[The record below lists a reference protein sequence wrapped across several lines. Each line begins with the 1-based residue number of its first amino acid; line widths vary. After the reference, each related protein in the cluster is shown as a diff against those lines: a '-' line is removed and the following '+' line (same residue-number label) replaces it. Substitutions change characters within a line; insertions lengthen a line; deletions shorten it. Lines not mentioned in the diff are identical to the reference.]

1 MESPVRAIFCA
12 FLVSFLAS
20 TAWAQPIIPAAPEL
34 AAKSWILID
43 ASTGKVLTE
52 YDSGLQLPP
61 ASLTKMMTS
70 YLVFEEISSGRLSL
84 DEEVLVSENAWIKGG
99 TKSGGSTMFLPPNE
113 PATVTDLL
121 RGVIIQSG
129 NDAAIALAEHVA
141 GSEEAFADLMTQNA
155 QRMGLA
161 STNYWNSTGLPA
173 EGHLTSAVDLS
184 KLAQA
189 IIVGHPEFY
198 EMYSEKE
205 FEYNGINQPNR
216 NQLLWRDASVD
227 GLKTG
232 HTEEAGYCL
241 VASAMR
247 NDMRL
252 ISVVMGTTSESIRTT
267 ESQKLLTWGFRYF
280 STHDL
285 YSPSDSLAEAQVWE
299 GKTDLI
305 SMGVAEDVQLTI
317 PRGDEAA
324 LTAEILVPEDL
335 RAPIAEGQELGLIKV
350 LYRGDTLFEA
360 PLIAQNA
367 IEQAGFFG
375 RMWDRIR
382 LFFTNLFA

>member
-1 MESPVRAIFCA
+1 MRVIFFLTLLVFLSPV
-12 FLVSFLAS
+12 S
-20 TAWAQPIIPAAPEL
+20 WAQPIIPAAPEL

-43 ASTGKVLTE
+43 ANTGKVLTE
-52 YDSGLQLPP
+52 YNSDMQLPP
-61 ASLTKMMTS
+61 ASLTKLMTS
-70 YLVFEEISSGRLSL
+70 YLVFEEISAGRLSL
-84 DEEVLVSENAWIKGG
+84 EEEVLVSENAWIKGG

-113 PATVTDLL
+113 PASIIDLL

-129 NDAAIALAEHVA
+129 NDASIALAEHVA
-141 GSEEAFADLMTQNA
+141 GSEEAFADLMTQQA
-155 QRMGLA
+155 HRMGLA

-173 EGHLTSAVDLS
+173 EGHLTSAVDLAN
-184 KLAQA
+184 LAKA

-198 EMYSEKE
+198 SMYSEKE
-205 FEYNGINQPNR
+205 FEYNGIRQPNR

-241 VASAMR
+241 VASALR

-252 ISVVMGTTSESIRTT
+252 ISVVMGTASEAVRAT

-280 STHDL
+280 SSHDL
-285 YSPSDSLAEAQVWE
+285 YTPEDSLAEAQVWE
-299 GKTDLI
+299 GKTDLL
-305 SMGVAEDVQLTI
+305 SLGVAEEVQLTI

-324 LTAEILVPEDL
+324 LSAEVVLPEDL

-350 LYRGDTLFEA
+350 IYRGDTLYEA
-360 PLIAQNA
+360 PLVAQHA
-367 IEQAGFFG
+367 VEQAGFFG
-375 RMWDRIR
+375 RLWDRIR
-382 LFFTNLFA
+382 LFFTNIFGGS